1 MIISNKYLFHNITR
15 FSYNLTSRTLLITP
29 QSFKI
34 TYQIIKITP
43 CPNHY
48 FLLSKTE
55 DHENG
60 GDDVSE
66 KSTSEHDSAGHRS
79 EQDFYERHGT
89 AYFSSDEDEAEG
101 DDDSDEDGLTAKV
114 GLS

>member
-1 MIISNKYLFHNITR
+1 MF
-15 FSYNLTSRTLLITP
+15 
-29 QSFKI
+29 
-34 TYQIIKITP
+34 
-43 CPNHY
+43 
-48 FLLSKTE
+48 SKTE

-114 GLS
+114 GGELTV